1 MRKVL
6 LPFVVLLLA
15 PVLAPIVAHAAESV
29 DVALVLVDDVSGSI
43 DDGEFALQK
52 KGYVS
57 AFQDPRVIAAISGGP
72 NGAIAVAYVEFA
84 SEFQVNTV
92 LSWTI
97 IRDAA
102 SAHAF
107 AQALEDAPRSARGH
121 TAIGAGIDQGVKL
134 LQEGNFAGARKVL
147 DVCGDGTSNSGRDPT
162 EARDDALRQNIT
174 INGLAIANESDV
186 PWLQAHTH
194 PPGGLDNYYERNVVG
209 GETSFV
215 LTIHNYQSFEEA
227 ITRKLVN
234 EIASR

>member
-6 LPFVVLLLA
+6 LPLVSLLIA
-15 PVLAPIVAHAAESV
+15 PAIGHAAESV

-52 KGYVS
+52 QGYTA
-57 AFQDPRVIAAISGGP
+57 AFNDPRVVAAISGGP
-72 NGAIAVAYVEFA
+72 NGAIAVSYVEFA
-84 SEFQVNTV
+84 SEFQVSTV
-92 LSWTI
+92 INWTVI
-97 IRDAA
+97 HDTA

-107 AQALEDAPRSARGH
+107 ADALAAAPRSARGH
-121 TAIGAGIDQGVKL
+121 TAIGAGVDLGVKMI
-134 LQEGNFAGARKVL
+134 QDGNFGSARKVI
-147 DVCGDGTSNSGRDPT
+147 DVCGDGTNNSGPDPT
-162 EARDDALRQNIT
+162 QSRDDALHQGIT
-174 INGLAIANESDV
+174 INGLAIANESNV

-194 PPGGLDNYYERNVVG
+194 PPGGLDNYYEHNVVG

-215 LTIHNYQSFEEA
+215 LTIHDYGSFAEA

>member
-6 LPFVVLLLA
+6 LPFIGLLLV
-15 PVLAPIVAHAAESV
+15 PPAARAADSV

-43 DDGEFALQK
+43 DDGEFDLQK
-52 KGYVS
+52 KGYVA
-57 AFQDPRVIAAISGGP
+57 AFDDPRVIAAIGGGP
-72 NGAIAVAYVEFA
+72 NGQIAVAYVEFA
-84 SEFQVNTV
+84 SEFQVSTV
-92 LSWTI
+92 LNWTI
-97 IRDAA
+97 IHDAA

-107 AQALEDAPRSARGH
+107 AQALSDAPRSARGH

-134 LQEGNFAGARKVL
+134 LQEASFAASRKVL
-147 DVCGDGTSNSGRDPT
+147 DVCGDGTSNSGREPT
-162 EARDDALRQNIT
+162 EARDDALRDNIT

-215 LTIHNYQSFEEA
+215 LTIHNYESFEEA

-234 EIASR
+234 EIAMK